1 MALNTVR
8 FGPKAAVTTYTD
20 SSSGRYTPTTSTV
33 ATVKQVLFCNT
44 AGTAATVTLGIGTS
58 DVAANRV
65 ISTMTLAANETMSF
79 NTNIRLTDSD
89 KLYFVASATTVTVTI
104 NAYEES

>member
-20 SSSGRYTPTTSTV
+20 SASGRYTPTLSTV
-33 ATVKQVLFCNT
+33 ATVKQVIFCNT
-44 AGTAATVTLGIGTS
+44 AGSSATVTLGIGTS
-58 DVAANRV
+58 DVAANRLL
-65 ISTMTLAANETMSF
+65 SAMTLAANETLTF
-79 NTNIRLTDSD
+79 NTNVRLTDSD
-89 KLYFVASATTVTVTI
+89 KLYFLASAATVTVTI

>member
-20 SSSGRYTPTTSTV
+20 TTAGRYTPPTSV
-33 ATVKQVLFCNT
+33 VSTVKQVIFCNT
-44 AGTAATVTLGIGTS
+44 AGSSATVTLGIGTS
-58 DVAANRV
+58 DVAANRLL
-65 ISTMTLAANETMSF
+65 STMTLAANETLTF
-79 NTNIRLTDSD
+79 NTNVRLTDSD
-89 KLYFVASATTVTVTI
+89 KLYFVASASTVTVTI